1 MAEGP
6 VSRPRRVSLLAL
18 LAVVALPYIGRA
30 VATADGAE
38 VVSESLG
45 LFVQG
50 GPGFGRM
57 PPADASTPEVAPA
70 HHSKYGLFPSLVP
83 LPGLGAAW
91 LVRRGIGAAGVDAVT
106 AFTWSAG
113 VLLAGLAFGWLVRV
127 LRPDATG
134 PWEAAFVAGTF
145 LWPYAADSFVEP
157 FAAAG
162 LASGAALLLAGR
174 EPSVAAVP
182 WAGACLLKP
191 ILWATTPVLIL
202 AFVLDDR
209 THRAGGRALR
219 AMGTFAA
226 ALCLHAAANRLLY
239 GSFFATGYGD
249 EMLRFTTPI
258 GTGLFGLLLSPG
270 RGLLLFAPVVVAGVV
285 GLRVAPRAALWLCAG
300 APLLHLLVVA
310 RWWSWEGGTA
320 WGPRHL
326 LPVLPLLAAP
336 AALVAAGAV
345 RAAFVAGALVNLP
358 GVLIAPG
365 AWDGYAEALRPP
377 AGVAWPAAGPLRV
390 STIPS
395 LAPVVG
401 HAWLAARNVGGV
413 ELSRP
418 WLAGGVTEGGP
429 PPDAA
434 ASVSPWWLRR
444 ALGLPAVSPMVP
456 RLLVRSAAGYLG
468 RGETARALPWLR
480 EAVRLSPADP
490 DAARLLAWAEG
501 PGRGPAAH

>member
-1 MAEGP
+1 MADSP
-6 VSRPRRVSLLAL
+6 ASRTRRISLLAL
-18 LAVVALPYIGRA
+18 FVVVALPYIGRA

-70 HHSKYGLFPSLVP
+70 HHSKYGLFPSLLP

-91 LVRRGIGAAGVDAVT
+91 PVRRVIGAAGVDALT
-106 AFTWSAG
+106 ALTWSAG

-127 LRPDATG
+127 LKPGATG

-145 LWPYAADSFVEP
+145 LWPYAGDSFVEP

-162 LASGAALLLAGR
+162 LASGAALFLSGRSPSLA
-174 EPSVAAVP
+174 AAA

-191 ILWATTPVLIL
+191 ILWATTPALVLAI
-202 AFVLDDR
+202 VLDAR
-209 THRAGGRALR
+209 ALHAGGRALR
-219 AMGTFAA
+219 AMGIFAA
-226 ALCLHAAANRLLY
+226 ALCLHLAANRLLY
-239 GSFFATGYGD
+239 GSFFEAGYGD
-249 EMLRFTTPI
+249 EILRFTTPI

-270 RGLLLFAPVVVAGVV
+270 RGLLLYAPVVVAGVL
-285 GLRVAPRAALWLCAG
+285 GLKVAPRTAVWLCGG

-326 LPVLPLLAAP
+326 LPVLPLLVAP

-345 RAAFVAGALVNLP
+345 RAAFVAGTLVNLP
-358 GVLIAPG
+358 GFLIAPG

-377 AGVAWPAAGPLRV
+377 AGVTWPVAGPVRV
-390 STIPS
+390 STIPG
-395 LAPVVG
+395 LAPVLG
-401 HAWLAARNVGGV
+401 HAWLAARNVAGI
-413 ELSRP
+413 ELNRP
-418 WLAGGVTEGGP
+418 WLTGGVTEGGP

-444 ALGLPAVSPMVP
+444 VLGLPAVSPMIP
-456 RLLVRSAAGYLG
+456 RLLVRSAAGYLR
-468 RGETARALPWLR
+468 RGELQSALPWLR

-501 PGRGPAAH
+501 RAGEPATR

>member
-1 MAEGP
+1 MADSP
-6 VSRPRRVSLLAL
+6 ASRSRRISLLAL
-18 LAVVALPYIGRA
+18 FVVVALPYIGRA

-70 HHSKYGLFPSLVP
+70 HHSKYGLFPSLLP

-91 LVRRGIGAAGVDAVT
+91 PVRRVIGAAGVDALT
-106 AFTWSAG
+106 ALTWSAG

-127 LRPDATG
+127 LKPGATG

-145 LWPYAADSFVEP
+145 LWPYAGDSFVEP

-162 LASGAALLLAGR
+162 LASGAALFLSGRSPSLA
-174 EPSVAAVP
+174 AAA

-191 ILWATTPVLIL
+191 ILWATTPALVLAI
-202 AFVLDDR
+202 VLDAR
-209 THRAGGRALR
+209 ALHAGGRALR
-219 AMGTFAA
+219 AMGIFAA
-226 ALCLHAAANRLLY
+226 ALCLHLAANRLLY
-239 GSFFATGYGD
+239 GSFFEAGYGD
-249 EMLRFTTPI
+249 EILRFTTPI

-270 RGLLLFAPVVVAGVV
+270 RGLLLYAPVVVAGVL
-285 GLRVAPRAALWLCAG
+285 GLKVAPRTAVWLCGG

-326 LPVLPLLAAP
+326 LPVLPLLVAP

-345 RAAFVAGALVNLP
+345 RAAFVAGTLVNLP
-358 GVLIAPG
+358 GFLIAPG

-377 AGVAWPAAGPLRV
+377 AGVTWPVAGPVRV
-390 STIPS
+390 STIPG
-395 LAPVVG
+395 LAPVLG
-401 HAWLAARNVGGV
+401 HAWLAARNVAGI
-413 ELSRP
+413 ELNRP
-418 WLAGGVTEGGP
+418 WLTGGVTEGGP

-444 ALGLPAVSPMVP
+444 VLGLPAVSPMIP
-456 RLLVRSAAGYLG
+456 RLLVRSAAGYLR
-468 RGETARALPWLR
+468 RGELQSALPWLR

-501 PGRGPAAH
+501 RAGEPATR

>member
-1 MAEGP
+1 MAESP
-6 VSRPRRVSLLAL
+6 ASRPGRFSLLAL

-57 PPADASTPEVAPA
+57 PPADASAPEIAPP
-70 HHSKYGLFPSLVP
+70 HHSKYGLFPSLLP

-91 LVRRGIGAAGVDAVT
+91 PVRRVIGAAGVDALT
-106 AFTWSAG
+106 ALTWSAG
-113 VLLAGLAFGWLVRV
+113 VLLAGLAFGWLVRA
-127 LRPDATG
+127 LKPDATG

-162 LASGAALLLAGR
+162 LASGAALLLSGR
-174 EPSVAAVP
+174 PPSFAAVP

-191 ILWATTPVLIL
+191 ILWATTPVLLFVI
-202 AFVLDDR
+202 VLDARPSRD
-209 THRAGGRALR
+209 GGRALR
-219 AMGTFAA
+219 AMGILAA
-226 ALCLHAAANRLLY
+226 ALCLHIAANRLLY
-239 GSFFATGYGD
+239 GSFFEAGYGD

-258 GTGLFGLLLSPG
+258 GAGLFGLLLSPG
-270 RGLLLFAPVVVAGVV
+270 RGLLLYAPVVLAGVL
-285 GLRVAPRAALWLCAG
+285 GLRVAPRAAVWLCAG
-300 APLLHLLVVA
+300 VPLLHLIVVA

-377 AGVAWPAAGPLRV
+377 VGVVWPVAGPVRV
-390 STIPS
+390 STIPA

-401 HAWLAARNVGGV
+401 HAWLAVRNVAGV

-418 WLAGGVTEGGP
+418 WLTGGVTEGGP

-434 ASVSPWWLRR
+434 ASVSPRWLRR
-444 ALGLPAVSPMVP
+444 VLGLPAVSPMVP

-468 RGETARALPWLR
+468 RGETARALPWLK
-480 EAVRLSPADP
+480 EAVRLSPGDP

-501 PGRGPAAH
+501 PGREPAAH